1 MLNHPEDSLEEY
13 YENFVRVS
21 EFDRIVENLT
31 DEQKKIRDAY
41 DYFYNKLSEDSL
53 EEYIIRYS
61 IEYEEILKILRDQL
75 LKSQIIYICS
85 TEEESVNVIF
95 ENINSKGKNLSTLDM
110 IKNEIFAVEDTI
122 VPKDDAK
129 EIWSNITK
137 NISSIRTSISKER
150 FFRYFWISRY
160 GKSSLSKL

>member
-1 MLNHPEDSLEEY
+1 M
-13 YENFVRVS
+13 
-21 EFDRIVENLT
+21 
-31 DEQKKIRDAY
+31 
-41 DYFYNKLSEDSL
+41 
-53 EEYIIRYS
+53 
-61 IEYEEILKILRDQL
+61 
-75 LKSQIIYICS
+75 KSQIIYICS

-160 GKSSLSKL
+160 GKSSEKDLYQNFKHNINKSEYLDFLRRLEKSSKCYSEIFGENKEFFINKKWSTRDIDKLFYSINALTQYFSIQQTQLIILA